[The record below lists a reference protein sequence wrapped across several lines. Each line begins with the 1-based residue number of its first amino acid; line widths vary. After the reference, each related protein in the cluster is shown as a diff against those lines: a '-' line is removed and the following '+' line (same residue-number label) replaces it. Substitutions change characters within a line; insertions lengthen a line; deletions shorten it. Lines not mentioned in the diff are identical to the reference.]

1 MCPVNRAAYV
11 PSDRRD
17 QAVRSSNYKCSLGKA
32 EFFFFFFFFLVMVSF
47 EMHGIP
53 SAWYFRAKHGEQ
65 LVVAWMDDLGNL
77 VRSFP
82 VRA

>member
-1 MCPVNRAAYV
+1 MCPINRAAYV

-17 QAVRSSNYKCSLGKA
+17 QAVRIK
-32 EFFFFFFFFLVMVSF
+32 FFFFFFFFFIVMVSF